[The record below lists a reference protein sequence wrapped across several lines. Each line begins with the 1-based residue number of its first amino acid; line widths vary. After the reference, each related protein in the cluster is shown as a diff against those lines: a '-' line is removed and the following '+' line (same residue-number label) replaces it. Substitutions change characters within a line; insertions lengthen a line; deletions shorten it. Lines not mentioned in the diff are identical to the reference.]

1 MARIPSQ
8 GPLHN
13 TRSPAA
19 VAQALH
25 KLKRLPL
32 SVPINK
38 YTPESIQAAQQRLRN
53 RRRDALAPD
62 FDVRETDSA
71 FYLEG
76 ELPGIASTSAIRLH
90 WIDRRTLTIE
100 ATVEKVDLEAEW
112 GLLRPIR
119 GTSVQS
125 SSDGDDMVVDKSP
138 AVEGVVEANAV
149 EDKPSKPVVRE
160 WLAERRCG
168 QYQRTFT
175 FPTDV
180 DAEAIR
186 ARLGQGLLRVL
197 VPKVVRTGVDVKRV
211 SVDDCEE

>member
-8 GPLHN
+8 GPLH
-13 TRSPAA
+13 TARPPTA

-32 SVPINK
+32 PVPIHK

-76 ELPGIASTSAIRLH
+76 ELPGIASTSA
-90 WIDRRTLTIE
+90 
-100 ATVEKVDLEAEW
+100 EW

-138 AVEGVVEANAV
+138 EVEGVVEPNAV

-180 DAEAIR
+180 DAEAIK

-211 SVDDCEE
+211 SVEDCEE